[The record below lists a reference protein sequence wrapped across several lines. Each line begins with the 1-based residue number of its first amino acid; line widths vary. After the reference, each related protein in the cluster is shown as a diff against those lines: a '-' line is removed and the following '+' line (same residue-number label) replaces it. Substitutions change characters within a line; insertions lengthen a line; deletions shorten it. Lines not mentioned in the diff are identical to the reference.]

1 MNYILNKIRLLF
13 QLWKFLFFK
22 SFLIQD
28 EFSTSLPVKKKIE
41 SQPAKTKNDRETG
54 GKYNTKPI
62 CIILV
67 RFCQK
72 AA

>member
-28 EFSTSLPVKKKIE
+28 EFSTSLPVKKKSNP
-41 SQPAKTKNDRETG
+41 SQQKRKTTEKQAE
-54 GKYNTKPI
+54 NTT
-62 CIILV
+62 LNQ
-67 RFCQK
+67 F
-72 AA
+72 A